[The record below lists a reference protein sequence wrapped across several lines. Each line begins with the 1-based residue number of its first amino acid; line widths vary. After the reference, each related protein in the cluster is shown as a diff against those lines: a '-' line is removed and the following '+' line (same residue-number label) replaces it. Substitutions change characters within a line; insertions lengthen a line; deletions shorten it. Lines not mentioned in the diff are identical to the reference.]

1 MRPSPTA
8 MQPDQ
13 TLARLP
19 RPEPG
24 RAAGGP
30 APAARRWPGP
40 GWGPRRRPRPLPAD
54 RPCPPA
60 HPVPPAHAAASGL
73 EDSPWERGPPVVE
86 HSPGP
91 LCSLRHATRL
101 RVRLAHGQPELLQ
114 TLVTTCVRCVSRA
127 RVVPPGPARTA
138 PGRRSPVDWHARH
151 RQGALGAPRLQRGQP
166 RGDCV
171 QRAAD
176 VAVRGRLRGAQAAQR
191 IFQRR
196 QPRRQ
201 RGRPARLAARLAL
214 HAHALRGGRRR
225 AHRRARARG
234 LRRRAARPA
243 ERARLTIRRRASR
256 CVALAE
262 RLWCGLRRG
271 GRRGRAQRVHVGR
284 KALQVAPAR
293 EG

>member
-1 MRPSPTA
+1 
-8 MQPDQ
+8 
-13 TLARLP
+13 
-19 RPEPG
+19 
-24 RAAGGP
+24 
-30 APAARRWPGP
+30 
-40 GWGPRRRPRPLPAD
+40 
-54 RPCPPA
+54 
-60 HPVPPAHAAASGL
+60 
-73 EDSPWERGPPVVE
+73 
-86 HSPGP
+86 
-91 LCSLRHATRL
+91 
-101 RVRLAHGQPELLQ
+101 
-114 TLVTTCVRCVSRA
+114 
-127 RVVPPGPARTA
+127 
-138 PGRRSPVDWHARH
+138 VDWHARH